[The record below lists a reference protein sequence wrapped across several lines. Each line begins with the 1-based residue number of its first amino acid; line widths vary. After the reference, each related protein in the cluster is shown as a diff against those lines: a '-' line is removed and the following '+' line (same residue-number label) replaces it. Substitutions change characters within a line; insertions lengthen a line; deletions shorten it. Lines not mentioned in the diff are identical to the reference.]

1 MTNGE
6 KEARR
11 LRGGRGEEGRG
22 EGRAWI
28 RTRKC
33 RTSRTRPRPRVWKLA
48 ETSFLRDIIILLP
61 ISTCPS
67 SLDPLLRLRAIL
79 RLECEPCAIYLL
91 RAARG
96 SRAPTRHGRVGG
108 RESGAGRRARATRS
122 AIADRPCARRS
133 KASELSL
140 PPPPVSGMFALW
152 PCSLHTPLS
161 WGHGKSDADA
171 DALTHTDARRRTS
184 AEGSRSFLRTLTR
197 TDAALR
203 TLTRTDAALALPYYA
218 HGNDVSSVY

>member
-48 ETSFLRDIIILLP
+48 ETSFLRDIIMLLP

-79 RLECEPCAIYLL
+79 RLECEPCAIHLL

-96 SRAPTRHGRVGG
+96 SRAPTRHARVGEEEKAVQVGG
-108 RESGAGRRARATRS
+108 RARHDRRSRTAPVQGGRRQ
-122 AIADRPCARRS
+122 
-133 KASELSL
+133 ASSLCRLLLCPACSPSRHALCTLLSL
-140 PPPPVSGMFALW
+140 GSLRAFIYHPSVIYAAPTPPEF
-152 PCSLHTPLS
+152 SLHSSQLLGSSLS
-161 WGHGKSDADA
+161 PNARIEA
-171 DALTHTDARRRTS
+171 FLTS
-184 AEGSRSFLRTLTR
+184 L
-197 TDAALR
+197 
-203 TLTRTDAALALPYYA
+203 
-218 HGNDVSSVY
+218 